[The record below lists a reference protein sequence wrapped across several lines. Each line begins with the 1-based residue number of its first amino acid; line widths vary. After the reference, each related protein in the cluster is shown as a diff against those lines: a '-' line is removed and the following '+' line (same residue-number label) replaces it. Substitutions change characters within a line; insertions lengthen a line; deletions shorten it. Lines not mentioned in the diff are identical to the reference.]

1 MLNFE
6 LRIGGK
12 IYKFLSFYRSSSQ
25 NKDDF
30 ETFLENPELNFDYMA
45 EKNTFMM
52 VVLRDFDAKS
62 KFWYTNDSTNFEGS
76 KIDFLTSSFGF
87 HQIINKL
94 THILNNSSS
103 CIDLIFTT
111 QPNLVIES
119 GAHSYLHANC
129 HHQLAYVKFNLN
141 VFYLPSYEREVWHYK
156 LANSDCIQRAIKN
169 FDQKKAFLNVDV
181 NKKVLLFNETVI
193 NIIRNFIPHEIVTY
207 DVRDPPWM
215 IRLIKK
221 AIKDK
226 NLFYQRFVK
235 NTDFTNND
243 SNLERFRSLQNNLAI
258 TIETAK

>member
-12 IYKFLSFYRSSSQ
+12 IHKFLSFYRSSSQ

-169 FDQKKAFLNVDV
+169 FD
-181 NKKVLLFNETVI
+181 
-193 NIIRNFIPHEIVTY
+193 
-207 DVRDPPWM
+207 
-215 IRLIKK
+215 
-221 AIKDK
+221 
-226 NLFYQRFVK
+226 
-235 NTDFTNND
+235 
-243 SNLERFRSLQNNLAI
+243 
-258 TIETAK
+258 